1 MPDKLTKNNIMF
13 NGMSMGDLNHE
24 QQFYGRIVEKLLHL
38 IVFFTVN
45 DFFSLLSPISGG
57 EYS

>member
-1 MPDKLTKNNIMF
+1 MPDKLTKNSIMF
-13 NGMSMGDLNHE
+13 IGMTMGDLNHE